1 MGSEMCIR
9 DRWEALCDG
18 CAKCC
23 LLKIV
28 DKKKV
33 FITNISCSKLEPGSC
48 RCSDYLNREKNV
60 KACLKI
66 TKDNLH
72 KSFKLLPS
80 SCSYK
85 LIAEG
90 KTLPLDW
97 CKPNHVLAN
106 SRLKKES
113 KACQLW
119 NGHGGARLSLTN
131 STGGAHKTDVCPC
144 NRRDVCCRVRTDV
157 CC

>member
-1 MGSEMCIR
+1 MSNLRKFFWEKYTLDQLKHDG
-9 DRWEALCDG
+9 WEALSDG

-33 FITNISCSKLEPGSC
+33 FITNISCSKLELSSYRC
-48 RCSDYLNREKNV
+48 RDYLKREKNV

-72 KSFKLLPS
+72 KNSKFLPS

-85 LIAEG
+85 LVAEG
-90 KTLPLDW
+90 KPLPQWHHLISKD
-97 CKPNHVLAN
+97 
-106 SRLKKES
+106 KES
-113 KACQLW
+113 VHQVNQSIQKYCV
-119 NGHGGARLSLTN
+119 SEN
-131 STGGAHKTDVCPC
+131 SVIQKYYEDHIVAEITGK
-144 NRRDVCCRVRTDV
+144 
-157 CC
+157 

>member
-1 MGSEMCIR
+1 MSSLRKFFWEKYTL
-9 DRWEALCDG
+9 DQLSHDEWEALCDG

-90 KTLPLDW
+90 KTLPQWHHLISQD
-97 CKPNHVLAN
+97 
-106 SRLKKES
+106 KES
-113 KACQLW
+113 VHKVNQSIQKYCV
-119 NGHGGARLSLTN
+119 SEN
-131 STGGAHKTDVCPC
+131 SVDEEYYEDHIVAEITEK
-144 NRRDVCCRVRTDV
+144 
-157 CC
+157 